1 MPAREGGFNR
11 PFPRGAGMQRH
22 FSYVERRENAR
33 NAPRSDPIH
42 PQEWINQRVLRG
54 RGHGGRAWRHAA
66 IRVLSLVAVLSLLA
80 ACATRPAP
88 PATGWE
94 THARWAGEQSRFML
108 LGKLGTPSG
117 SANLRWEQWENR
129 FSIRLWGPMGQA
141 TTLITGDVR
150 RVVLERADGGERR
163 VGDPAVILKEEL
175 GWEIPVG
182 ALGYWVRGV
191 PARDGAATNLQ
202 LSEGRAAAFGQ
213 NGWHI
218 EVSRYMAVAG
228 RSLPARITAARGE
241 HRVTLSSANGTWAT
255 RRGTART

>member
-1 MPAREGGFNR
+1 
-11 PFPRGAGMQRH
+11 
-22 FSYVERRENAR
+22 
-33 NAPRSDPIH
+33 
-42 PQEWINQRVLRG
+42 
-54 RGHGGRAWRHAA
+54 
-66 IRVLSLVAVLSLLA
+66 
-80 ACATRPAP
+80 
-88 PATGWE
+88 
-94 THARWAGEQSRFML
+94 ML

-191 PARDGAATNLQ
+191 PAPDGAATNLQ

-241 HRVTLSSANGTWAT
+241 HRVTLVIREWHLGDAAGDGAHVIDAPA
-255 RRGTART
+255 GAQVDGAQPGAQLPAEGAQPGAQLPAEGAQPDPP